1 MAKKRY
7 RYETLTPEQQGK
19 IYDLSGSYSWARDE
33 FLDAVEE
40 GKLDEFFEK
49 KGEPTPGFKT
59 QLDAAMAP
67 LPTRQTAIRSYT
79 DAQKDIPNLTTADL
93 IERKSIFEELSK
105 ITGERTLGR
114 DRQIQNM
121 MAQIGPA
128 FKSQGIIVGDKIL
141 KQISDYA
148 IDALKAGN
156 YQTQQVVNFVGAA
169 MGPGRTE
176 SKGVFGKEN
185 EGDTLRIARS
195 VGEDIPNVYTSQV
208 QSGQFQDVAGTLPD
222 YSADITTIEDILAD
236 RSRREAAGAEIT
248 SFFELSKSETDTAR
262 QNFFNQ
268 LRTKAEDFVGREYAP
283 GVTERLRARGLSRS
297 GQVADAVTSKYAQL
311 FGEISESE
319 ANQLQSDIDFFNQ
332 QEYDKTFGDLVDAG
346 KGITGTIAS
355 ERERLRS
362 EQIVGFGKQQAEI
375 EKSFDFDLFKQ
386 QAQSAYDTY
395 QKQVSAQ
402 TKQSKSQQEADLISG
417 VAGIGTTVA
426 LGSLL

>member
-19 IYDLSGSYSWARDE
+19 IYDLSGSYSWAREE
-33 FLDAVEE
+33 FLDAVET

-49 KGEPTPGFKT
+49 QGQPTPGFKA

-67 LPTRQTAIRSYT
+67 LPTRQTAIRSYI

-105 ITGERTLGR
+105 IPGERTLGR

-128 FKSQGIIVGDKIL
+128 FLSQGVAIPDDLL
-141 KQISDYA
+141 KQISEYA
-148 IDALKAGN
+148 IDSLKAGK
-156 YQTQQVVNFVGAA
+156 YDPQQVVNFIGDA
-169 MGPGRTE
+169 GKGRE
-176 SKGVFGKEN
+176 EKAGLFGGRE
-185 EGDTLRIARS
+185 EGQNLRVARS
-195 VGEDIPNVYTSQV
+195 IGEDIPKIYTTQV
-208 QSGQFQDVAGTLPD
+208 QSGQFEDVAGTLPD

-417 VAGIGTTVA
+417 AAGAVTTVA
-426 LGSLL
+426 LASLL